1 MEEKHRLDE
10 KTELIF
16 MRTIWITLITFLL
29 LGCTKK
35 QAADMPSEG
44 LPDAAQ
50 VKITEQQFKKLGI
63 ELGKPTARIIS
74 GVIKATGML
83 DVPPQNLVSI
93 SAPLGG
99 FVKKTELLQ
108 GMRVKKG
115 QTIVE
120 LEHPDYIQLQED
132 YLMTKNQLEYLE
144 LEFKRQEELA
154 NEKVSAAKD
163 FQMAK
168 SNYQS
173 SKTKLSGLKAKLNL
187 INIRPSEIESGAIKS
202 TISIVSPISGF
213 VSQVNVNIGMYVSP
227 STLMF
232 RIVDTDH
239 LHAEV
244 QVFEKDLPKLK
255 IGQRVFLQLANE
267 NAEREADVYLIGK
280 EITPERTV
288 RVHCHLRSEDPQLI
302 PGLFFSARIE
312 TEKSNVDALPADAV
326 LLFEGKHFVF
336 LEKQPLVFEFVE
348 VEKGITENGF
358 TQVTIP
364 ATEQSKQVVVRGAYF
379 LLGIL
384 KNGGDEE

>member
-1 MEEKHRLDE
+1 
-10 KTELIF
+10 
-16 MRTIWITLITFLL
+16 MRTFWIALITFLL
-29 LGCTKK
+29 LGCAKK

-44 LPDAAQ
+44 SPEAAQ
-50 VKITEQQFKKLGI
+50 VKITEQQFKRLGI
-63 ELGKPTARIIS
+63 ELGKPTVRIIS
-74 GVIKATGML
+74 GVIRANGML
-83 DVPPQNLVSI
+83 DVPPQNLISI

-108 GMRVKKG
+108 GMRVKRG

-187 INIRPSEIESGAIKS
+187 INIRPSDIESGEIKS

-255 IGQRVFLQLANE
+255 IGQTVFLQLANE

-288 RVHCHLRSEDPQLI
+288 RVHCHLKREDPHLI

-336 LEKQPLVFEFVE
+336 LEKQPLVFELVE

-364 ATEQSKQVVVRGAYF
+364 VTEQSKQVVVGGAYF